1 MNEQLQTALAEMLG
15 KANAGIDAGAT
26 FLQAQ
31 LPDVIQQLLLWKATF
46 SALQCAIGALLL
58 IGAAV
63 SLRVYRRKRVPGAEG
78 QKYGAYQ
85 ATFVFDDDGNP
96 LPTILPLIVAQVAS
110 LIIGLV
116 LLNAT
121 WLQIWLAPKIYLIE
135 YAASLAK

>member
-31 LPDVIQQLLLWKATF
+31 LPDVIQQLLVWKAVV
-46 SALQCAIGALLL
+46 SGLLCLLSVVAL
-58 IGAAV
+58 IGITVAIIKVLRNQEYWDGCDMPPAVLVAGFMSILYFIPAAV
-63 SLRVYRRKRVPGAEG
+63 WNI
-78 QKYGAYQ
+78 
-85 ATFVFDDDGNP
+85 D
-96 LPTILPLIVAQVAS
+96 
-110 LIIGLV
+110 
-116 LLNAT
+116 